1 MNGPIMRKSQEV
13 NSTPICSLKK
23 PTPNNLVEMPDE
35 ALALVFQPCFVL
47 ESNPVPTYHKVSE

>member
-1 MNGPIMRKSQEV
+1 MRKSQEV

-23 PTPNNLVEMPDE
+23 PTPDNLVEMPDE